1 MKTKIVKTTIT
12 TMNEDRV
19 VESTSSSESF
29 VLEADPGKVLKN
41 ITTGA
46 ITRSLVCV
54 TKKAKIAEY
63 IEIADLA
70 IVVEVG
76 PQNPTSTRTL
86 K

>member
-41 ITTGA
+41 ISDYPEETSLQKRIKQYLLSGKTLGNGWA
-46 ITRSLVCV
+46 I
-54 TKKAKIAEY
+54 
-63 IEIADLA
+63 
-70 IVVEVG
+70 
-76 PQNPTSTRTL
+76 L